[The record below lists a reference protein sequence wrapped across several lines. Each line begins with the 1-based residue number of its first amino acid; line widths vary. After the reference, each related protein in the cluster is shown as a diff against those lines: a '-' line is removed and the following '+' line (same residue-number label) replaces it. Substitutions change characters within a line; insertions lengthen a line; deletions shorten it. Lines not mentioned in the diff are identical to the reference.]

1 MDEPME
7 EVVRKLEEGADPDEL
22 EDRMGDFLGD
32 EESGP
37 IPGGE
42 EGDLKESVK
51 SRLKKL
57 MKKKMIRD
65 PKLYEFSEYLK
76 IEF

>member
-1 MDEPME
+1 ME

-32 EESGP
+32 EEPGP
-37 IPGGE
+37 IQGGD
-42 EGDLKESVK
+42 EGDPKESVK

-57 MKKKMIRD
+57 IKKKMIRD

-76 IEF
+76 N